1 MPVKLIHGVK
11 MRSNVPIPK
20 IRGRVLVRDR
30 EGRPKFDDPG
40 KVKDYVNVLTKEDK
54 DYLVNLFNVKRFED
68 LLDG

>member
-1 MPVKLIHGVK
+1 

-40 KVKDYVNVLTKEDK
+40 KVKDYVNVLTEEDK
-54 DYLVNLFNVKRFED
+54 VYLVDFFKVGGFEEF
-68 LLDG
+68 LDG